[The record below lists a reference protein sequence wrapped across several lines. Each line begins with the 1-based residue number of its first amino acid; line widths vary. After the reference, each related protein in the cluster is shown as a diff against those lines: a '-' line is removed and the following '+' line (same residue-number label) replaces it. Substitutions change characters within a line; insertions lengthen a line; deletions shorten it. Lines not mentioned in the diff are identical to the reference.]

1 MKLYIGNLSYD
12 TSEVE
17 LREFLAP
24 FEPIVDLH
32 MPIDRETGRPRGFA
46 FVTLS
51 SREVG
56 EAAVAQ
62 LDGAELGGRN
72 LRVRE
77 AEERRSNGPG
87 GGGGGGGRPPRGGGY
102 GGGGGGGGYDRRGG
116 GGGGGGGGRHRG
128 DRDYRPRGNREFG
141 GEENYGGGGGDRE
154 YRDRGDRGDRGGDF
168 RGRDRGDRDD
178 RGGGK
183 RYRSI

>member
-12 TSEVE
+12 TSEAE
-17 LREFLAP
+17 LREFLTP

-51 SREVG
+51 SRELG

-77 AEERRSNGPG
+77 AEERRNPPG

-102 GGGGGGGGYDRRGG
+102 GGGGGGGGYERRGG
-116 GGGGGGGGRHRG
+116 GGGGGGGGRPRG
-128 DRDYRPRGNREFG
+128 DRDF
-141 GEENYGGGGGDRE
+141 
-154 YRDRGDRGDRGGDF
+154 RDRGDREFRGERGDREF
-168 RGRDRGDRDD
+168 RGEREFRDRGDRDFRDRGDRDD
-178 RGGGK
+178 RGGGGK